1 MVSLGR
7 LMDWTALVHL
17 GKAQWWTHKATM
29 MDPQCVSSSRV
40 RSANVGTDGYPQ
52 EWYPQGWIFS
62 GSLKTD
68 FPSYRTGSD
77 FFSAWKPLSDRW
89 WKICRVAPVVD
100 INPSPDSKCAPWP
113 FFCIPWPLLD
123 GLHPA
128 QEVTFYHEESPS
140 QYFSANWDGVQP
152 DK

>member
-17 GKAQWWTHKATM
+17 GNPQWWTHKATM
-29 MDPQCVSSSRV
+29 KEPQCVSSSRG
-40 RSANVGTDGYPQ
+40 RSANVGMDGYPQ

-62 GSLKTD
+62 GSLKID
-68 FPSYRTGSD
+68 FPSYGSGSD

-89 WKICRVAPVVD
+89 WKICRMEPVVD
-100 INPSPDSKCAPWP
+100 IIHLLTPNAPLDL
-113 FFCIPWPLLD
+113 FCIPWPLLD

-140 QYFSANWDGVQP
+140 KYFSANWDGVQQ

>member
-17 GKAQWWTHKATM
+17 GKAQWWTHVAAM
-29 MDPQCVSSSRV
+29 MDPQGVSSSRG
-40 RSANVGTDGYPQ
+40 RSANVGMDGYPQ

-62 GSLKTD
+62 GSLKID
-68 FPSYRTGSD
+68 FPSYGSGSD

-89 WKICRVAPVVD
+89 WKICRVEPVVD

-113 FFCIPWPLLD
+113 F
-123 GLHPA
+123 LHPLTLA
-128 QEVTFYHEESPS
+128 RWTASRTGGHILSWREP
-140 QYFSANWDGVQP
+140 FSVFFRELRWSSAR
-152 DK
+152 